1 MKGNQEKKKTIAEYK
16 EREIIGGVYA
26 VKNTQNNKVLLGTTT
41 DLNAVKNRYDFS
53 QKTGSCVDPKLQSDW
68 NKHGSGQ
75 FVFEVLEDLRKSETQ
90 TAEEF
95 KADIAVLKEMWLE
108 KLADLE
114 FY

>member
-1 MKGNQEKKKTIAEYK
+1 MKDNQEKKKTIAEYK

-26 VKNTQNNKVLLGTTT
+26 IKNTQNNKMLLGATA
-41 DLNAVKNRYDFS
+41 DLHAVKNRYEFS

-68 NKHGSGQ
+68 NKQGSGQ